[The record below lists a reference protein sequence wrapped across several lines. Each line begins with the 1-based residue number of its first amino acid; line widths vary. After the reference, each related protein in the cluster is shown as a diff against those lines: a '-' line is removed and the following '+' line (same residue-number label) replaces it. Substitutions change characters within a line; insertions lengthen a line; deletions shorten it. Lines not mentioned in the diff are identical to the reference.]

1 MGKIC
6 KVFYRKI
13 GKIFHQKLIQTVFT
27 TVEKEEEGQEKEKE
41 NGETEKEEEKENGEK
56 E

>member
-13 GKIFHQKLIQTVFT
+13 GKIFHQKLIQTVLT
-27 TVEKEEEGQEKEKE
+27 TVEEEEEEKE
-41 NGETEKEEEKENGEK
+41 NGETEEEAEKEKG
-56 E
+56 

>member
-13 GKIFHQKLIQTVFT
+13 GKIFHQKLIQTVT
-27 TVEKEEEGQEKEKE
+27 TVEQEEEEKE
-41 NGETEKEEEKENGEK
+41 NGETEEEAEKEKG
-56 E
+56 